1 MIPNK
6 KTGGLEI
13 IITIACTIALLT
25 FIVIELICP
34 CLIEDFPLT
43 LSILTGLLTGLISAI
58 ALLFFQDRH
67 YEKIINLYYS
77 EIAGTYKR
85 VDIGQDNTSNKDLEN
100 ILQQNLEL
108 SIRLTHIKGTHNLKV
123 AADYWKTESAKV
135 VGTIEFNE
143 KNGTTASGRFRY
155 IEGKSFIGDS
165 GIYKIYRLE
174 EDKTK
179 LLVLFHK
186 LFPRKLNYN
195 TDKNKGWE
203 IWQKQ

>member
-100 ILQQNLEL
+100 ILQQNLKE
-108 SIRLTHIKGTHNLKV
+108 V
-123 AADYWKTESAKV
+123 KT
-135 VGTIEFNE
+135 
-143 KNGTTASGRFRY
+143 
-155 IEGKSFIGDS
+155 
-165 GIYKIYRLE
+165 
-174 EDKTK
+174 
-179 LLVLFHK
+179 
-186 LFPRKLNYN
+186 
-195 TDKNKGWE
+195 
-203 IWQKQ
+203 